1 VSDWRRDPVADPKR
15 PWASD
20 PVIGQEAQ
28 KASAS
33 PLIVLG
39 PDLPVPDLF
48 RAPPNPN
55 SAGLYPIGRRFTVG
69 DEATLT
75 LSPLGSLFASAQP
88 YTVRVTAVDEARER
102 VEVNGG
108 EVVWDLAGNHVKV
121 GGVTFDPPR
130 QVFPSELFVG
140 KRWRAAYRRT
150 QLVADGRLEAGSVG
164 YVEVELDIVGRER
177 LAIAAGEFVAFRV
190 EGRGRSG
197 RLSLE
202 ETIWLVPY
210 LNFPLRW
217 DRSAYWE
224 SFLRRDYLYAE
235 RRELVSAR
243 QFAIDRPA

>member
-1 VSDWRRDPVADPKR
+1 VADPRR
-15 PWASD
+15 PWATD
-20 PVIGQEAQ
+20 PVIGPEAR
-28 KASAS
+28 KAPAA
-33 PLIVLG
+33 PLLVLG
-39 PDLPVPDLF
+39 PGLPVPELF
-48 RAPPNPN
+48 RAPPNPH

-75 LSPLGSLFASAQP
+75 LTPLRDLLATAQP

-108 EVVWDLAGNHVKV
+108 DVVWDLTGNHVKV
-121 GGVTFDPPR
+121 GGVIFDPPR
-130 QVFPSELFVG
+130 QVFPSELYVG
-140 KRWRAAYRRT
+140 KRWRAVYRRT
-150 QLVADGRLEAGSVG
+150 QLVAEGRLEAGSVG
-164 YVEVELDIVGRER
+164 YVEVELGIVGRER
-177 LAIAAGEFVAFRV
+177 LAIAAGEFEAFRV

-202 ETIWLVPY
+202 EALWLVPY

-217 DRSAYWE
+217 DRSAFWE